1 MFSCPALER
10 RKLLGCLI
18 HARVRYLNDPEVG
31 FNGAVG
37 ALISKDIFMS
47 LKCGIVGLPNVGKS
61 TLFNALTK
69 AGIPAENYPFCTIEP
84 NVGIVEVPD
93 PRLDALAAIVHP
105 QKIQRAIVEFVDIA
119 GLVAGASTGE
129 GLGNKF
135 LAHIRETDAT
145 VNVVRCFEDSNV
157 IHVAG
162 KIDPIS
168 DIEVIQTELCLADLS
183 AVEKALHR
191 VTKTA
196 RSGDKE
202 SIKLVA
208 LLEKCQAALNEA
220 RPVRTLDFSKEE
232 LPLLKQFFLI
242 TAKPAMFVANIAE
255 DGFENNPFL
264 DRLRAY
270 AAAQNAPVVA
280 ICAKMEAEMADMEE
294 EDKKMFLSEIGQ
306 SEPGLNRLIVAAYKL
321 LGLQTY
327 FTAGVKEVRAWTIH
341 VGDTGPQA
349 AGVIHTDFEKGY
361 IRAQTFAYEDFIA
374 FKGEQGAKDAGKM
387 RSEGK
392 EYIVKDGDVM
402 NFLFSP

>member
-1 MFSCPALER
+1 MFCTVIADFAESAPRCAMGTSTMPT
-10 RKLLGCLI
+10 LGLI
-18 HARVRYLNDPEVG
+18 VQRG
-31 FNGAVG
+31 
-37 ALISKDIFMS
+37 LIFKEIFMS

-69 AGIPAENYPFCTIEP
+69 AGIAAENYPFCTIEP

-93 PRLDALAAIVHP
+93 LRMAQLAEIVKP
-105 QKIQRAIVEFVDIA
+105 ERMVPAVVEFVDIA

-135 LAHIRETDAT
+135 LSHIRETDAT
-145 VNVVRCFEDSNV
+145 INVVRCFEDDNV

-162 KIDPIS
+162 KVDPIA

-191 VTKTA
+191 VTKAA

-208 LLEKCQAALNEA
+208 ILEKCQAALNEA
-220 RPVRTLDFSKEE
+220 KPVRTLDFSKEE
-232 LPLLKQFFLI
+232 QPLLQQFFLI
-242 TAKPAMFVANIAE
+242 TAKPAMFVANVSE
-255 DGFENNPFL
+255 DGFENNPLL
-264 DRLRAY
+264 DRLTAF
-270 AAAQNAPVVA
+270 ATAQNAPVVA
-280 ICAKMEAEMADMEE
+280 ICAKLEAEMSEMSD
-294 EDKKMFLSEIGQ
+294 EDRQMFLEELGQ
-306 SEPGLNRLIVAAYKL
+306 TEPGLNRLIRSAYTL

-361 IRAQTFAYEDFIA
+361 IRAQTIAFDDFIA
-374 FKGEQGAKDAGKM
+374 FKGGQGAKDAGKM
-387 RSEGK
+387 RAEGK
-392 EYIVKDGDVM
+392 EYVVKDGDVM
-402 NFLFSP
+402 NFLFSS